1 MWYNYIYASMLL
13 ERAFIYM
20 RNSFICIYYTYSLV
34 RWNLLLFCWLCV
46 KQINSSHSFV
56 IVCTENSCFL
66 SRSRNMCLQEFSRLL
81 TLREKYRSS
90 KSIIRNWK
98 KITANIF
105 DQSWIIVRSIYFR
118 ISRRKS
124 LVVVETN
131 ANFRR
136 HQWLVNKTL
145 CTYGVYILCLIS
157 QYYLV

>member
-1 MWYNYIYASMLL
+1 MLL
-13 ERAFIYM
+13 CFWNEHL
-20 RNSFICIYYTYSLV
+20 YTWEIHFLYILYLYLSSVESASILLIV
-34 RWNLLLFCWLCV
+34 WSKSIAPTRLLLFAPKTAV
-46 KQINSSHSFV
+46 
-56 IVCTENSCFL
+56 SCL
-66 SRSRNMCLQEFSRLL
+66 VQEICILEFSRLL
-81 TLREKYRSS
+81 TLREKYLSS
-90 KSIIRNWK
+90 KSNIRNWK